1 MHLRHP
7 RLAMILAVIASVTCT
22 GVAQAEGLRAEIH
35 GGFDRLSNERFF
47 SPSDSTFRP
56 VEGGVYG
63 FGIGYDQPLGKQ
75 VFVGLEG
82 NADFSTGSRCQVNPL
97 VAFVA
102 PGIFESCLRPGRDLS
117 ANARFGVNLGSRRT
131 RLYALAGYS
140 NVRLISS
147 FQMNRGPR
155 TELNSQNRDGIR
167 VGAGLEHGFD
177 DRFYAKIE
185 YRYSDYG
192 NRINRNQALAGV
204 GIRF

>member
-1 MHLRHP
+1 MHLH
-7 RLAMILAVIASVTCT
+7 RLSLAVIVSVAGA
-22 GVAQAEGLRAEIH
+22 GVAQAEGPRAEIH
-35 GGFDRLSNERFF
+35 GGFDRLSNKRFF

-63 FGIGYDQPLGKQ
+63 FGIGYDQPLGKK

-82 NADFSTGSRCQVNPL
+82 NADFSTGIRCQVNPL

-117 ANARFGVNLGSRRT
+117 ANARLGVKLGSART

-140 NVRLISS
+140 NLRLTSS

-155 TELNSQNRDGIR
+155 TGLNSQNRDGFR
-167 VGAGLEHGFD
+167 VGAGIEHSID
-177 DRFYAKIE
+177 KRFYGKIE

-192 NRINRNQALAGV
+192 NRVNRNQALAGV

>member
-1 MHLRHP
+1 MHLR
-7 RLAMILAVIASVTCT
+7 RLSLSVIISLAGT

-35 GGFDRLSNERFF
+35 GGYDRVSNKPFF

-63 FGIGYDQPLGKQ
+63 FGLGYDQPLGKQ
-75 VFVGLEG
+75 VFLGLEG

-102 PGIFESCLRPGRDLS
+102 PGIFESCLRAGRDLS
-117 ANARFGVNLGSRRT
+117 ANARLGVNLGSGRT

-140 NVRLISS
+140 NVRLTSS

-155 TELNSQNRDGIR
+155 TGLNSQTRDGIR
-167 VGAGLEHGFD
+167 VGVGVEHGFD
-177 DRFYAKIE
+177 ERFYGKIE